1 MTTEDKKEV
10 FRKILENYLEH
21 RKFSIEG
28 SGVNFP
34 KWRETIPG
42 GKDGNIGAFNG
53 KIYITTNKNGLSKI
67 VFKLDLKKNELQK
80 IIDECIDPDKIKRIK
95 DVLTSPLN
103 EDLQKA
109 FDEGFNKG
117 FDDGYERCLEA
128 SLEAFKNFTGKH
140 LSDTDCMLLRKQID
154 SKC

>member
-10 FRKILENYLEH
+10 FRKILEDYLKH
-21 RKFSIEG
+21 RNFSIEN

-34 KWRETIPG
+34 KWRETIPS

-53 KIYITTNKNGLSKI
+53 KIYLTINKNGLSKTVLKI
-67 VFKLDLKKNELQK
+67 DLKKNELQK

-109 FDEGFNKG
+109 YDEGFNKG
-117 FDDGYERCLEA
+117 FDDGFDRCLEA
-128 SLEAFKNFTGKH
+128 SLEAFENFTGEY
-140 LSDTDCMLLRKQID
+140 LSDTDCVLLRRLIVG
-154 SKC
+154 KC